1 MPTPDKRRNTREE
14 WTWILPVFSFRSF
27 RARSAVARQAPRPR
41 TIRSARS
48 AAIAGAIGGGI
59 VGQLVGTM
67 VGQAVEG
74 WVGNIAGGAIGG
86 VILTILVGLVRNYT
100 QKA

>member
-1 MPTPDKRRNTREE
+1 
-14 WTWILPVFSFRSF
+14 
-27 RARSAVARQAPRPR
+27 
-41 TIRSARS
+41 
-48 AAIAGAIGGGI
+48 
-59 VGQLVGTM
+59 M

-86 VILTILVGLVRNYT
+86 VILALLVGLIRNYT